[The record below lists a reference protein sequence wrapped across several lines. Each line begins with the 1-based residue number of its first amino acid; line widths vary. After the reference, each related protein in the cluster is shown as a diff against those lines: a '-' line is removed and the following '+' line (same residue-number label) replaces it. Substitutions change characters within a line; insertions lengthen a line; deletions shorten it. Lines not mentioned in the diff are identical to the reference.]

1 MMDVPSHYIDFELI
15 DFKLLV
21 FLPNF
26 CCIFPYFFFLF
37 YLGYT
42 TIRDLFLSEVG
53 YIVCYMLFVSF
64 GLSVAM
70 LCSYLL
76 SP

>member
-1 MMDVPSHYIDFELI
+1 MDVPGHYIDFKLI
-15 DFKLLV
+15 KRIFAQFSLHLSIFLL
-21 FLPNF
+21 
-26 CCIFPYFFFLF
+26 LF

-53 YIVCYMLFVSF
+53 YIVFYMLFVSF
-64 GLSVAM
+64 GLGLAM

-76 SP
+76 SHESCPL